1 MMMGT
6 MVADRPYDQI
16 HSGLVLTNR
25 LLHKNALTIIHD
37 DILRFRNNI
46 VHLLYS
52 TCVWL
57 IQL

>member
-6 MVADRPYDQI
+6 MVVDTPYQI

-25 LLHKNALTIIHD
+25 LLHKNALTIIDD